1 MINQDLII
9 HQHLFRL
16 VMELNQCIMHQS
28 STMVPLLQCIM
39 HQSSTMV
46 PLLQRIMDQSSTM
59 VPLLRRIMDQLS
71 TMVHLLKERVTN
83 ILSIMVYIYIKDEY
97 LTVLYFAED
106 SSESGAPGL

>member
-28 STMVPLLQCIM
+28 STMVPLLQC
-39 HQSSTMV
+39 
-46 PLLQRIMDQSSTM
+46 IMDQSSTM

-83 ILSIMVYIYIKDEY
+83 ILSIMVYIYIYIKDEY
-97 LTVLYFAED
+97 LSVLLFVED
-106 SSESGAPGL
+106 SSESGAPGLSH